1 MAHGALGR
9 VGSLLLRRGGEGQR
23 SFFSSLAKGEDA
35 VRAALA
41 CKSWSHLQDL
51 GTGRPTI
58 AVAMSGGVDSSVAAH
73 VLKEQGCEVFGL
85 HMRTWDEVEEGDF
98 DKMEAARQLV
108 TLLSNQG

>member
-58 AVAMSGGVDSSVAAH
+58 AVAMSGGGVDRGFQGYSQKPQIA
-73 VLKEQGCEVFGL
+73 EQL
-85 HMRTWDEVEEGDF
+85 
-98 DKMEAARQLV
+98 
-108 TLLSNQG
+108 